1 MHRARIGWAVG
12 LVLMLI
18 CSHRLVSAGEQP
30 PEPPTL
36 PTLEIQEGRTID
48 PRDPL
53 LQSIQ
58 ERMGKLPRL
67 DQERSTEESAGSA
80 KTAPSLKG
88 SKRSKVSRK
97 YRVAE
102 WMLKSARFLEQEAME
117 LDSQHPESKLQS
129 EHLTSMAKELR
140 KQVRV
145 LLEHP

>member
-1 MHRARIGWAVG
+1 MHRARIGWA
-12 LVLMLI
+12 LHLAWMI
-18 CSHRLVSAGEQP
+18 ACSHLLVSAGEQP

-36 PTLEIQEGRTID
+36 PNAEIPEIRRID
-48 PRDPL
+48 PKDPL

-67 DQERSTEESAGSA
+67 DQERSTGESAGTA
-80 KTAPSLKG
+80 KATPWQKG
-88 SKRSKVSRK
+88 SKRSGVSRK
-97 YRVAE
+97 HRAAE
-102 WMLKSARFLEQEAME
+102 SMLKSARFLEQEARE

-129 EHLTSMAKELR
+129 EQLTSMAKELR